1 MELPNATDIELQ
13 LALLNAISQCADGT
27 AVAEEIRP
35 VVEKALSLHIP
46 IDQKEDW
53 TNSTAWALINMRD
66 QKRWLHSPYYE
77 QGTKGVSLES
87 QMWVKTNRPGANPV
101 QRIWKISD
109 LGAQIV
115 INGPPPVATP
125 IRKKQAKEDH
135 ARQMMY
141 EYYKGHRTE
150 LPEKIK
156 DQSVFILELLMK
168 GCPAEEAFSMAVKKM
183 A

>member
-46 IDQKEDW
+46 IDQTKVW
-53 TNSTAWALINMRD
+53 TKFISWALINMRD
-66 QKRWLHSPYYE
+66 QKSWLHSPYYE
-77 QGTKGVSLES
+77 QGNKGVPLES

-115 INGPPPVATP
+115 INGPPPVATT
-125 IRKKQAKEDH
+125 ISKKQAKEDH

-141 EYYKGHRTE
+141 EYYKCHKTE

-168 GCPAEEAFSMAVKKM
+168 GCPAKEAFSMAVEKM

>member
-53 TNSTAWALINMRD
+53 TNSIAWALINMRD
-66 QKRWLHSPYYE
+66 QKNWLHSPHYE
-77 QGTKGVSLES
+77 QGTKGISPES
-87 QMWVKTNRPGANPV
+87 QIWVKTNRPGANSV

-109 LGAQIV
+109 IGAKV
-115 INGPPPVATP
+115 ILNGPPPVAAATS
-125 IRKKQAKEDH
+125 KKQAKEDQ
-135 ARQMMY
+135 AKQMMY
-141 EYYKGHRTE
+141 EYYKDHKAE

-156 DQSVFILELLMK
+156 DQSAFILDLLMK
-168 GCPAEEAFSMAVKKM
+168 GCPAEEAFSLAVKKM